1 MVWHSP
7 DSPIFRCPFR
17 GAARVGDARRRT
29 SHYHLPPF
37 PPSIQYSM
45 KKEKNKAI
53 HASSYARQ
61 ASVAGAIGVHYGRIS
76 HPGWRANQTLLPPK
90 LCYAPLLAPIPI
102 ERKSSLVIPRLQ
114 HVRSFTRRCRR
125 FFPAHAEPVNHRWY
139 TNPAPGRSHINNSV
153 RTHAPSGTS

>member
-1 MVWHSP
+1 MYHTILPSIETHIGWYGILLIRPSS
-7 DSPIFRCPFR
+7 DALS
-17 GAARVGDARRRT
+17 AAQHGFGGDARRRT

-45 KKEKNKAI
+45 KKPQNKAI

-76 HPGWRANQTLLPPK
+76 HPGWRANQTLLPPN

-125 FFPAHAEPVNHRWY
+125 FFPAHAEPVNHRY
-139 TNPAPGRSHINNSV
+139 
-153 RTHAPSGTS
+153 